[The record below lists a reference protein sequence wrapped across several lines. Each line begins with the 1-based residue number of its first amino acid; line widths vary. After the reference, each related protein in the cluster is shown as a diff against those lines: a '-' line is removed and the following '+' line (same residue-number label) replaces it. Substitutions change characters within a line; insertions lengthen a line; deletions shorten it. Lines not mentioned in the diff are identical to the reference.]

1 MDQTTCHVYIESQ
14 RNLAKNTNTICLF
27 CFGKNI
33 LDLTG
38 LTENALMGPLGSCQP
53 KMRPLK
59 VPSFETE
66 TLQHIFQKNEHYDM
80 NMID

>member
-33 LDLTG
+33 LDLIG
-38 LTENALMGPLGSCQP
+38 ITESCQP

-66 TLQHIFQKNEHYDM
+66 ILQHIFQKNEHYDM

>member
-33 LDLTG
+33 LDLIG
-38 LTENALMGPLGSCQP
+38 MTENGASWELPA
-53 KMRPLK
+53 
-59 VPSFETE
+59 
-66 TLQHIFQKNEHYDM
+66 KNEA
-80 NMID
+80 IESAIF